1 PSRTAARAAFRRAQH
16 QMLDR
21 PLVFVDP
28 LAKAVLSKEAQSI
41 LESDPARGAHGILAS
56 RLRAFLVVRSRIAE
70 DCLASAVAAGV
81 RQYLIFGAGLDT
93 FACRNPFSELRVF
106 EVDHP
111 RTQEWK
117 RGRLKAA
124 GLDATDRTTFVPVD
138 FNTQTLPSVLAECGF
153 NDAEPTAISWLGVL
167 PYLEEHAVWTTLEW
181 SAAVT
186 GREGHIVF
194 DYGTKPKWWQLGQ
207 LLAHRRL
214 ANRVAAAGE
223 PFRTY
228 LDADNLRN
236 GLTSIGF
243 SSIADL
249 DAHELNQRYFAGRS
263 DGLRL
268 GGSGHVVIASRRLL
282 T

>member
-1 PSRTAARAAFRRAQH
+1 
-16 QMLDR
+16 MLDR
-21 PLVFVDP
+21 PVVFVDP

-41 LESDPARGAHGILAS
+41 LESDPSRGAHGKLAL
-56 RLRAFLVVRSRIAE
+56 RLRAFLVVRSRVAE
-70 DCLASAVAAGV
+70 DCLVSAVAAGV
-81 RQYLIFGAGLDT
+81 RQYLVLGAGLDT
-93 FACRNPFSELRVF
+93 FACRNPFPDLRVF

-117 RGRLKAA
+117 RARLKAA

-138 FNTQTLPSVLAECGF
+138 FNTQTLPGALAECGF
-153 NDAEPTAISWLGVL
+153 SDAEPTAISWLGVL
-167 PYLEEHAVWTTLEW
+167 PYLEEPAVWTTLEW

-186 GREGHIVF
+186 GRAGHIVF
-194 DYGTKPKWWQLGQ
+194 DYGTKPKLWQVGQ
-207 LLAHRRL
+207 WLAHRRL

-236 GLTSIGF
+236 RLASYGFTSIV
-243 SSIADL
+243 DL
-249 DAHELNQRYFAGRS
+249 DAHELNKRYFADRS

-268 GGSGHVVIASRRLL
+268 GGSGHVVIASRRIL

>member
-1 PSRTAARAAFRRAQH
+1 
-16 QMLDR
+16 MLDR
-21 PLVFVDP
+21 PVVFVDP

-41 LESDPARGAHGILAS
+41 LESDPSRGAHGKLAL
-56 RLRAFLVVRSRIAE
+56 RLRAFLVVRSRVAE
-70 DCLASAVAAGV
+70 DCLVSAVAAGV
-81 RQYLIFGAGLDT
+81 RQYLVLGAGLDT
-93 FACRNPFSELRVF
+93 FACRNPFPDLRVF

-117 RGRLKAA
+117 RARLKAA

-138 FNTQTLPSVLAECGF
+138 FNTQTLPGALAESGF
-153 NDAEPTAISWLGVL
+153 SDAEPTAISWLGVL
-167 PYLEEHAVWTTLEW
+167 PYLEEPAVWTTLEW

-186 GREGHIVF
+186 GRAGHIVF
-194 DYGTKPKWWQLGQ
+194 DYGTKPKLWQVGQ
-207 LLAHRRL
+207 WLAHRRL

-236 GLTSIGF
+236 RLASYGF
-243 SSIADL
+243 SSIVDL
-249 DAHELNQRYFAGRS
+249 DAHELNKRYFADRS

-268 GGSGHVVIASRRLL
+268 GGSGHVVIASRRIL